1 MAGEELTRRFG
12 ELARRMRLERGLSQ
26 ERLAELS
33 GLHRNYIG
41 AVERAERTPAIVQA
55 DRLARALGT
64 TLSEMLAE
72 VEQSSSSSGS
82 SSGGSG

>member
-26 ERLAELS
+26 ERLGELS

-41 AVERAERTPAIVQA
+41 AIERAERTPSIVAA
-55 DRLARALGT
+55 DRMARALGT
-64 TLSEMLAE
+64 TLGEMFAE
-72 VEQSSSSSGS
+72 LER
-82 SSGGSG
+82 GSGEGVTR

>member
-1 MAGEELTRRFG
+1 VAREELTRRFG

-41 AVERAERTPAIVQA
+41 AVERAERTPSIVQA
-55 DRLARALGT
+55 ERLARALGT

-72 VEQSSSSSGS
+72 VERSSSSSGS
-82 SSGGSG
+82 PRDSG

>member
-1 MAGEELTRRFG
+1 MAGEELAIRYG
-12 ELARRMRLERGLSQ
+12 ELVRRRRLERGLSQ

-41 AVERAERTPAIVQA
+41 AVERAERTPSIVQA

-72 VEQSSSSSGS
+72 VE
-82 SSGGSG
+82 

>member
-1 MAGEELTRRFG
+1 VAGEEPTKRFG

-26 ERLAELS
+26 ERLGELS

-41 AVERAERTPAIVQA
+41 AIERAERTPSIVAA

-64 TLSEMLAE
+64 TLSEMFAE
-72 VEQSSSSSGS
+72 VEQGPDTSGD
-82 SSGGSG
+82 G